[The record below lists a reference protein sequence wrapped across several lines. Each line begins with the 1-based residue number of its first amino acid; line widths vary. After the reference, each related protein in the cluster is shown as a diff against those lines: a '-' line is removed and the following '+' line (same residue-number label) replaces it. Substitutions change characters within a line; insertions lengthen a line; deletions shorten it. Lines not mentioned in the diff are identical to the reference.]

1 MAKRLTRWA
10 LASAILTA
18 GIIGIAGHWTD
29 PWLWGYALVW
39 WCTSFYGM
47 RSLDDDL
54 ARERFNPPEPGA
66 DRMPLRAVRLAAL
79 AQLLLGPLDLRFG
92 LAPPV
97 ATPLRA
103 IGLAGMAFG
112 FFLVFR
118 SMRENYFFSA
128 VVRIQTERGHHV
140 VSSGPYSVIRH
151 PGYAGMIAGVPLGA
165 LAIGSWI
172 GFGVALLYSGLI
184 LRRVIFEDGFL
195 RRSLEGYD
203 AYVQRVRYR
212 LMPGVW

>member
-1 MAKRLTRWA
+1 MTKRLTHWA
-10 LASAILTA
+10 LASGILTI
-18 GIIGIAGHWTD
+18 GIIGIAGRWTD
-29 PWLWGYALVW
+29 LWLWGYALVW

-66 DRMPLRAVRLAAL
+66 DRMPLRAVRVAAL
-79 AQLLLGPLDLRFG
+79 AQLLVGPLDLRFG
-92 LAPPV
+92 FAPLVP
-97 ATPLRA
+97 TPLRA
-103 IGLAGMAFG
+103 IGLAGMALG

-128 VVRIQTERGHHV
+128 VVRIQAERGHRV
-140 VSSGPYSVIRH
+140 ISSGPYSVIRH

-165 LAIGSWI
+165 LAIGSWL
-172 GFGVALLYSGLI
+172 GVGSALLYSSLI

-203 AYVQRVRYR
+203 SYVERVRYR
-212 LMPGVW
+212 LLPGVW

>member
-1 MAKRLTRWA
+1 
-10 LASAILTA
+10 
-18 GIIGIAGHWTD
+18 
-29 PWLWGYALVW
+29 
-39 WCTSFYGM
+39 M

-54 ARERFNPPEPGA
+54 ARERFNPPDPGA

-79 AQLLLGPLDLRFG
+79 AQLLIGPLDLRFG
-92 LAPPV
+92 LGPPV
-97 ATPLRA
+97 PAPLRA

-140 VSSGPYSVIRH
+140 VSSGPYAVIRH

-165 LAIGSWI
+165 LALGSWLA
-172 GFGVALLYSGLI
+172 VAAALLYSGLI
-184 LRRVIFEDGFL
+184 LRRVVFEDAFL

-203 AYVQRVRYR
+203 TYVEQVRYR
-212 LMPGVW
+212 LLPGVW